1 MAFLD
6 LSGNRSG
13 RGGDCGGECVVG
25 MECEEPIPFG
35 CLVVHGGGKFVT
47 SSCWTAEPS
56 PALNE
61 KMLLAVLRGRAFEAV
76 KNLAVTERESKRHR
90 DEGDE
95 GDYKNGMA
103 EVAAGQNFGALP
115 SPCLLD

>member
-1 MAFLD
+1 M
-6 LSGNRSG
+6 
-13 RGGDCGGECVVG
+13 
-25 MECEEPIPFG
+25 
-35 CLVVHGGGKFVT
+35 T

-76 KNLAVTERESKRHR
+76 KNLAVTQRESKRHR
-90 DEGDE
+90 DEGDEGDE

-103 EVAAGQNFGALP
+103 EVAVGQNFGALQ